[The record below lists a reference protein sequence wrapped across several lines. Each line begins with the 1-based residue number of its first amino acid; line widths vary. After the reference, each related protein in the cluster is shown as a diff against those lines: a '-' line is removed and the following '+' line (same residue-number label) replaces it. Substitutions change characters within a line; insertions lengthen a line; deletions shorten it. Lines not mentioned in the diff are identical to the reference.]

1 MLDALSTVHRQPR
14 LDAEERAALA
24 AALAAVGN
32 PPACL
37 FGSRTDPDARGG
49 DIDLLV
55 FAAGD
60 PFLLSQRIAREF
72 FARCEENIDVVV
84 MDPDHLTPERQAFLD
99 TLTLVELPR

>member
-1 MLDALSTVHRQPR
+1 MVNALPIVHRPPR

-32 PPACL
+32 PPAYL
-37 FGSRTDPDARGG
+37 FGSRADPSARGG

-55 FAAGD
+55 FATDD
-60 PFLLSQRIAREF
+60 PFLLAQRIAREF
-72 FARCEENIDVVV
+72 FMRCEEKIDVTV
-84 MDPDHLTPERQAFLD
+84 MDPARLTPEQQAFLD